1 MFSLAGVSG
10 LCSDEVVRD
19 DRRTVVA
26 SRTAILCTWSVAV
39 ALAACRDAGAATASC
54 AQYPIPW
61 QPAAGAQA
69 AAQSELSTMSP
80 GATLTWNASE
90 GTLSSVAQLATPLT
104 GCSDGQDANAQ
115 VASLLA
121 AHPALFQLDVSEWQI
136 PPFYDCKFV
145 DDATLSMPRRQLAGK
160 PVARDVFA
168 YWLRRVNGVVQL
180 AAVNGTYLPVL
191 DAATGDTMTSCTTLT
206 ESAAT
211 TRARSTRLTATV
223 YSQCARTGSV
233 NYTPRSN
240 DTFGFLGDAA
250 WTWQE
255 DTGRV
260 LLTGQRTLRVIVN
273 PANYNSALLSSDA
286 RCPVPEGDGS
296 QYTVGF
302 DLVFDVHTGEILSVK
317 PGLDCTVC

>member
-1 MFSLAGVSG
+1 
-10 LCSDEVVRD
+10 
-19 DRRTVVA
+19 
-26 SRTAILCTWSVAV
+26 
-39 ALAACRDAGAATASC
+39 
-54 AQYPIPW
+54 
-61 QPAAGAQA
+61 
-69 AAQSELSTMSP
+69 MSP

-145 DDATLSMPRRQLAGK
+145 DDATLSMPRRKLAGK
-160 PVARDVFA
+160 PAARDVFA
-168 YWLRRVNGVVQL
+168 YWLRRVNGIVQL

-191 DAATGDTMTSCTTLT
+191 DAATGDAMASCTTLT

-211 TRARSTRLTATV
+211 TRARSTRLSATV

-273 PANYNSALLSSDA
+273 PANYNSELLSSDA

-302 DLVFDVHTGEILSVK
+302 DIVFDVHTGEILSVK

>member
-1 MFSLAGVSG
+1 
-10 LCSDEVVRD
+10 
-19 DRRTVVA
+19 
-26 SRTAILCTWSVAV
+26 
-39 ALAACRDAGAATASC
+39 
-54 AQYPIPW
+54 
-61 QPAAGAQA
+61 
-69 AAQSELSTMSP
+69 MSP

-104 GCSDGQDANAQ
+104 GCSDGQDVNAQ
-115 VASLLA
+115 VASVLA

-145 DDATLSMPRRQLAGK
+145 DDATLNMPRRRIAGQ

-191 DAATGDTMTSCTTLT
+191 DAATGNSMTACTTLT

-211 TRARSTRLTATV
+211 TRARGTRLTATV

-233 NYTPRSN
+233 NYTPRAN
-240 DTFGFLGDAA
+240 DRLGFLGDAA
-250 WTWQE
+250 WSWQE
-255 DTGRV
+255 DGGRI
-260 LLTGQRTLRVIVN
+260 LLTGQRTLRVIVD
-273 PANYNSALLSSDA
+273 PANYSAALLSSDA
-286 RCPVPEGDGS
+286 RCPDPGGDGS

>member
-1 MFSLAGVSG
+1 MIPLTGMSG
-10 LCSDEVVRD
+10 LWSDGVVRS
-19 DRRTVVA
+19 DRRTVVV
-26 SRTAILCTWSVAV
+26 SRTAILCTLSIAV
-39 ALAACRDAGAATASC
+39 ALAGCRDADAATASC

-61 QPAAGAQA
+61 HPAAGSQA

-90 GTLSSVAQLATPLT
+90 GTLSSVLQLATPLT
-104 GCSDGQDANAQ
+104 GCSDGQDVNAQ
-115 VASLLA
+115 VAGMIA
-121 AHPALFQLDVSEWQI
+121 AHPALFQIDLSEWQL
-136 PPFYDCKFV
+136 PPFYDCEFV
-145 DDATLSMPRRQLAGK
+145 DDATLNMPRRQLAGK
-160 PVARDVFA
+160 PVAQDVFA

-191 DAATGDTMTSCTTLT
+191 DAATGDAMTSCTTLT

-255 DTGRV
+255 DPGRV